1 MALNGNS
8 MKRGALIVL
17 EGCDRAG
24 KTTQCKKLG
33 NFDVH
38 KLCKTFVTRS
48 LHTISA
54 QVLTENGH
62 KAMYMNFPDRTT
74 LVGGLINSY
83 LTNKNDFSDEGIHL
97 LFTLNRW
104 EAKSKMEKLL
114 KDGISLIV
122 DRYSYSG
129 VAFSA
134 AKGVFLKTSIQACN
148 L

>member
-1 MALNGNS
+1 
-8 MKRGALIVL
+8 
-17 EGCDRAG
+17 
-24 KTTQCKKLG
+24 
-33 NFDVH
+33 
-38 KLCKTFVTRS
+38 
-48 LHTISA
+48 
-54 QVLTENGH
+54 
-62 KAMYMNFPDRTT
+62 MYMNFPDRST

-114 KDGISLIV
+114 KEGISLIV

-134 AKGVFLKTSIQACN
+134 AKGMFPKTYKHVTYDCIIFLIRCGIGVVQKPRKRIT
-148 L
+148 